1 MQVELLQILL
11 SYLLKNKQKT
21 FKIILF
27 AYIFILFRFFGG
39 SGGAFYWIPKFKVF
53 PKFVKFSLSFE

>member
-39 SGGAFYWIPKFKVF
+39 SGGAFIGFRIS
-53 PKFVKFSLSFE
+53 KFSQNL